1 MKTFAALSIL
11 GVASATDAYTQ
22 KYMQYL
28 SNQSKSYNSIEEFD
42 MRLQNF
48 IAIDKFIEEWNAQ
61 EDKTHTVGHNFISDW
76 TQAEKDIIS
85 GKAAKNAEKRL
96 SQSTESSSVP
106 LNVSAYDANWD
117 WRSQGK
123 VGAV

>member
-42 MRLQNF
+42 MRLKNF
-48 IAIDKFIEEWNAQ
+48 IVIDKFI
-61 EDKTHTVGHNFISDW
+61 D
-76 TQAEKDIIS
+76 
-85 GKAAKNAEKRL
+85 
-96 SQSTESSSVP
+96 
-106 LNVSAYDANWD
+106 
-117 WRSQGK
+117 
-123 VGAV
+123 